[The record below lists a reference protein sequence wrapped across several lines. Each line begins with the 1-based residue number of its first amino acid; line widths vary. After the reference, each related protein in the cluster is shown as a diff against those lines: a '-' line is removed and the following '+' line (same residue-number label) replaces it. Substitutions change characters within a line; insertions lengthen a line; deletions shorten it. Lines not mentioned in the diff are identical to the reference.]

1 VSEPDTRPP
10 EERISSELGERVRAI
25 VASAENMAAAI
36 RRDAEQDAQ
45 SRRRETEAEAQRYLD
60 EARRRA
66 DDLVAERV
74 RRMSELSDLIME
86 RTESILERLD
96 QAEAVKAQLEQ
107 LVRALGATATRVA
120 NEARDDEVPEAPKA
134 EVVLPQSEAEPSPD
148 ELDTA
153 RLVALQ
159 MAVAGAARD
168 EVEVHLAR
176 DLGIADPRPVIEDVF
191 SGR

>member
-1 VSEPDTRPP
+1 MSEPDTRPP

-45 SRRRETEAEAQRYLD
+45 NRRRETEAEAQRYLD

-66 DDLVAERV
+66 DELVAERV

-120 NEARDDEVPEAPKA
+120 NDAGGEEQAPEAPL
-134 EVVLPQSEAEPSPD
+134 ELPQDQAELSPD

-168 EVEVHLAR
+168 EVETHLAR
-176 DLGIADPRPVIEDVF
+176 DLGIADPRPVVEDVF

>member
-1 VSEPDTRPP
+1 
-10 EERISSELGERVRAI
+10 VRAI
-25 VASAENMAAAI
+25 IASAENMAAAI

-45 SRRRETEAEAQRYLD
+45 NRRRETEAEAQRYLD

-66 DDLVAERV
+66 DELVAERV
-74 RRMSELSDLIME
+74 RRISELSDLIVE

-120 NEARDDEVPEAPKA
+120 NEARQDETPEAP
-134 EVVLPQSEAEPSPD
+134 LPPPLSQEQSEPSPD
-148 ELDTA
+148 DLDTA

-168 EVEVHLAR
+168 EVETHLAR
-176 DLGIADPRPVIEDVF
+176 DLGIPDPRPVIEDVF